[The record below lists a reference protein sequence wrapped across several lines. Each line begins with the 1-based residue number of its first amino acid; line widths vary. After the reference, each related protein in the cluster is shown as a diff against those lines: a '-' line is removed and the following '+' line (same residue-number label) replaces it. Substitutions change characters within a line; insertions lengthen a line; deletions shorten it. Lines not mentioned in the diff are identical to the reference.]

1 MSRSGKG
8 NFLAGYPA
16 ELQQQAQSLID
27 SGKLPDYLRNR
38 YAPGHS
44 VSNSKALY
52 QYTQEIKNSYLRQ
65 SAPLSKVEYD
75 DRIDVIHNA
84 LGLHTH
90 VSRVQG
96 NKLRAKKEI
105 RIASLFKQTPEPFLK
120 MIVVHELAHIREK
133 EHNRSFY
140 KLCQHMEP
148 DYHQLELDLRL
159 YLTCVD
165 RFGPVY

>member
-1 MSRSGKG
+1 MSGSR
-8 NFLAGYPA
+8 NIDYLAGYSA
-16 ELQQQAQSLID
+16 ELQQQVTQLID
-27 SGKLPDYLRNR
+27 AGKLPDYLRQR
-38 YAPGHS
+38 YQGGHG
-44 VSNSKALY
+44 VSNSKSLY
-52 QYTQEIKNSYLRQ
+52 QYTLTLKNTHLKK

-90 VSRVQG
+90 ISRVQG

-105 RIASLFKQTPEPFLK
+105 RIASLFKQTPEPFLR

-133 EHNRSFY
+133 EHNRAFY
-140 KLCQHMEP
+140 NLCQYMEP

-159 YLTCVD
+159 YLTCLE
-165 RFGPVY
+165 RFGPIY